1 MPAAEDSTALAQ
13 SRAVLAM
20 ASLNT
25 YTFKLLGGDES
36 KYTRDVD
43 DVAAQQLAKEKAAE
57 KKAEKD
63 KEEKRRK
70 ETEEFETAARAAIL
84 AELQEVIDELD
95 TPEKAAELARL
106 IKPKG
111 DLMIKKFRDDALYD
125 LEETHY
131 DNASRGLAAR
141 FPAVAAACSESWGPI
156 DRAEHVSLVRSLLV
170 REGVMSPSLLCK
182 RHRLRVEGV

>member
-1 MPAAEDSTALAQ
+1 M
-13 SRAVLAM
+13 LAM

-125 LEETHY
+125 LEEMRRSHCFIVSTSYHTLFRPE
-131 DNASRGLAAR
+131 SHIAR
-141 FPAVAAACSESWGPI
+141 TNT
-156 DRAEHVSLVRSLLV
+156 HVSITLILTVPR
-170 REGVMSPSLLCK
+170 
-182 RHRLRVEGV
+182 RH